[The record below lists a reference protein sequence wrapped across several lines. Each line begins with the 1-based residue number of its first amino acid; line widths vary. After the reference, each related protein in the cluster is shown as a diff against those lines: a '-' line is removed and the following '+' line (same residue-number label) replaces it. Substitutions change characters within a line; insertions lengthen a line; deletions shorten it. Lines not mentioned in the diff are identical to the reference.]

1 MDHTHSRFV
10 ASDYGY
16 PLRQTDVPH
25 FGSGWYSARYHRPR
39 LIIITDEGRGGEE
52 REGRVARSR
61 ESRIF
66 PDPFT
71 SNHSSREFINHRPT
85 LLCIYPLFLSP
96 RSRVRSLFNEKGERN
111 EIRERYVLEM
121 ETCLTV
127 DESTWNKCI
136 YCVSSFPRNYPSFYF
151 RNFGNFVDGTRM
163 VLAQPSPGLSFTV
176 SFHWYGKI
184 WNSWRYFLKYCFFV
198 RRRELFCVMKN
209 NIFVSYFSY

>member
-39 LIIITDEGRGGEE
+39 LIIITDEGRGGKE

-85 LLCIYPLFLSP
+85 PLCIYPLFLSP

-151 RNFGNFVDGTRM
+151 GNFGNFVDGTRM
-163 VLAQPSPGLSFTV
+163 VLAQFSWSVFYGLV
-176 SFHWYGKI
+176 PLI
-184 WNSWRYFLKYCFFV
+184 WENLKQLEILFEILFL
-198 RRRELFCVMKN
+198 R
-209 NIFVSYFSY
+209 S